1 MQGDLAL
8 QGDNVVVWSVLTA
21 RYRKIARL
29 GSIRW
34 PSAILVERNRL
45 EWPGPHFIVA
55 LASGS
60 GDFKN

>member
-34 PSAILVERNRL
+34 PSAILVERNRR
-45 EWPGPHFIVA
+45 EWPQPHFIIA
-55 LASGS
+55 LCERS

>member
-21 RYRKIARL
+21 NYRKIARL
-29 GSIRW
+29 GSIGHF
-34 PSAILVERNRL
+34 VERNRR
-45 EWPGPHFIVA
+45 EWPQPHFIVA